1 MTTARLE
8 ELCPVWNVAPANASG
23 RETFHPIY
31 DTCRLGDDE
40 SGDEPPLL
48 ILGGNAVPAEEL
60 KSRGVTHILSLLA
73 LKRGQKPAAESAGD
87 EFERH
92 IVDIEDDY
100 DSDLVSVLPSAH
112 NFIDK
117 ARSRGGL
124 CYVHCEMGRSRS
136 AATVISWLM
145 HWRKQNG
152 RPASFIDCYAA
163 VASRRRITALNYGF
177 AATLCD
183 FEVEL
188 GAAKTSL
195 PLLKYFQLMQH
206 PSCGIFRFTPVPEFH
221 ELLREVGAA
230 LDDKARTSYLESTP
244 RDLSIRKALRG
255 FVHVLR
261 ALSPTSPTCRETLK
275 ILNVEE

>member
-1 MTTARLE
+1 MTPARLE
-8 ELCPVWNVAPANASG
+8 KLCPGWNVAPANASG
-23 RETFHPIY
+23 RETCHAIF
-31 DTCRLGDDE
+31 DACRLGDDE
-40 SGDEPPLL
+40 SSDVPPLL
-48 ILGGNAVPAEEL
+48 ILGGNAVPAEDL
-60 KSRGVTHILSLLA
+60 RSRGVTHILSLLA
-73 LKRGQKPAAESAGD
+73 LKRGQKPAAESSGG
-87 EFERH
+87 EFERL

-100 DSDLVSVLPSAH
+100 DADILSALPSAH

-117 ARSRGGL
+117 ARSSGGM

-136 AATVISWLM
+136 ATVVISWLM

-152 RPASFIDCYAA
+152 QPPSLIESYAA

-195 PLLKYFQLMQH
+195 PLLHYFRLMQH
-206 PSCGIFRFTPVPEFH
+206 PSAGIFRFTPVPELS
-221 ELLREVGAA
+221 ELLHEVGAA
-230 LDDKARTSYLESTP
+230 LDEKARTSYLESTQ
-244 RDLSIRKALRG
+244 REISIRKALRG
-255 FVHVLR
+255 LIYVLR
-261 ALSPTSPTCRETLK
+261 ALSPTSPTCRESLK